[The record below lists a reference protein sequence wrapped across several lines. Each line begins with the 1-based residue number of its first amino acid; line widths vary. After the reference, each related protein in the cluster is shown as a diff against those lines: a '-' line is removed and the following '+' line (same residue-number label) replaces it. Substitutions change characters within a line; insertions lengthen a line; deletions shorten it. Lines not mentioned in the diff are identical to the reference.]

1 MNEKFIRTEMLL
13 GSDSM
18 EILKN
23 SKVAVFG
30 IGGVG
35 GFTVEALGRSGVGK
49 LVLVDYD
56 TVSES
61 NINRQIIATV
71 DTIGKFK
78 VEVMEQRLK
87 SINPDIIVEAK
98 NLLANKDNIDELLT
112 DDIDYVVDAIDMVS
126 SKLLLIE
133 KCKEKNIEII
143 SAMGAGNKINPSMF
157 EVTDIHKTSMCPLAK
172 VMRKELRSR
181 NIKNL
186 KVVYSKERPIEKVID
201 LDDPDK
207 IKKTPGSTP
216 FVPPVS
222 GLIIASEVVKDLI
235 KWKEQ

>member
-13 GSDSM
+13 GSESM

-23 SKVAVFG
+23 STVAVFG
-30 IGGVG
+30 VGGVG

-49 LVLVDYD
+49 LIIVDYD

-71 DTIGKFK
+71 DTIGRSK
-78 VEVMEQRLK
+78 VEVLKERLL
-87 SINPDIIVEAK
+87 SINPDITVDAK
-98 NLLANKDNIDELLT
+98 NILANEDNIDELLS
-112 DDIDYVVDAIDMVS
+112 DDMDYVVDAIDMVS

-133 KCKEKNIEII
+133 KCKERDIDII
-143 SAMGAGNKINPSMF
+143 SAMGAGNKINPSML
-157 EVTDIHKTSMCPLAK
+157 EVTDVHKTSMCPLAK
-172 VMRKELRSR
+172 VMRKELRIR
-181 NIKNL
+181 NIKKL
-186 KVVYSKERPIEKVID
+186 KVVYSKEKPIEKKID
-201 LDDPDK
+201 IDEPGK
-207 IKKTPGSTP
+207 IKKTPGSTS

-235 KWKEQ
+235 DWESE

>member
-13 GSDSM
+13 GSESM

-207 IKKTPGSTP
+207 IKKTPGSTS

>member
-13 GSDSM
+13 GSESM

-23 SKVAVFG
+23 STVAVFG
-30 IGGVG
+30 VGGVG
-35 GFTVEALGRSGVGK
+35 GFTVEALGRSGIGK
-49 LVLVDYD
+49 LIIVDYD

-71 DTIGKFK
+71 DTIGKNK
-78 VEVMEQRLK
+78 VEVMKDRLL
-87 SINPDIIVEAK
+87 SINPDITVDAK
-98 NLLANKDNIDELLT
+98 NILANEDNIDELLS

-133 KCKEKNIEII
+133 KCKERDIEII
-143 SAMGAGNKINPSMF
+143 SAMGAGNKINPSML
-157 EVTDIHKTSMCPLAK
+157 EVTDVHKTSMCPLAK
-172 VMRKELRSR
+172 VMRKELRIR
-181 NIKNL
+181 NIKKL
-186 KVVYSKERPIEKVID
+186 KVVYSKEKPIEKKID
-201 LDDPDK
+201 IDEPGK
-207 IKKTPGSTP
+207 IKKTPGSTS

-235 KWKEQ
+235 DWESE